1 MPYHLKKEPD
11 WGYEAVHCLIDPEGE
26 RISDLLNHCELYG
39 KSEKELEKMI
49 EPALAFRREIYPKIK
64 ALSEKF
70 PAIMPYLTLRKQ
82 GKEICQKPLIMT
94 LNYFLTYQK
103 SDTKKAVDQ
112 LFQDFFFQLQEGK
125 KRIPITCAEELIQ
138 LLDSLEGELH
148 PEEKLQLILFYT
160 NRYQIVKELKQFKRQ
175 AVSICRGYK
184 DLVAGILLCQQQSIE
199 KKDLM
204 EYFKESGLTLS
215 LKESDYDFTIYPSII
230 GFNEA
235 SIFLY
240 EKEEQKNVS
249 IHLGVFYLD
258 KQNQSTSAAQI
269 GDRTLVSKLKAV
281 GDNTRLRIIHLLAQR
296 PMYLQEIANA
306 LSLTPATVSH
316 HMNVLHHEKL
326 IELTVYTEVMNFNNK
341 NIYYTL
347 SRKKLAALAKQLEE
361 LAHENE

>member
-1 MPYHLKKEPD
+1 MSYHLKKEPD
-11 WGYEAVHCLIDPEGE
+11 WGYEAIYCLIDPEGE

-39 KSEKELEKMI
+39 KSEKELEKVI
-49 EPALAFRREIYPKIK
+49 QPALVFRHEVYPKIK

-70 PAIMPYLTLRKQ
+70 PAIFPYLALRKQ
-82 GKEICQKPLIMT
+82 EKRTSQISLIMT
-94 LNYFLTYQK
+94 LNHFLTYQK
-103 SDTKKAVDQ
+103 SDTKKAVDE

-125 KRIPITCAEELIQ
+125 KLVSITCVEELIQ
-138 LLDSLEGELH
+138 LLDSLEAELY
-148 PEEKLQLILFYT
+148 PEEKLQMILFYT

-175 AVSICRGYK
+175 AVPICRSYK
-184 DLVAGILLCQQQSIE
+184 DLVTDILLRQQQHIQ

-215 LKESDYDFTIYPSII
+215 LKESNYDFMIYPSIT
-230 GFNEA
+230 GFDEA

-240 EKEEQKNVS
+240 EKEDQKNVS
-249 IHLGVFYLD
+249 IHLGVFYCD
-258 KQNQSTSAAQI
+258 KQDQNTSAVQI
-269 GDRTLVSKLKAV
+269 RDRALVSKLKAV
-281 GDNTRLRIIHLLAQR
+281 GDNTRLRIIHLLSQR

-326 IELTVYTEVMNFNNK
+326 IELTVYTEAINFNHK